1 MKKFVFILSFV
12 FAMFFANTT
21 FAATT
26 DNSSVNEKAQIVL
39 TETNQSVDVSD
50 AVTTEPTFYI
60 IIFDDG
66 TVIIVIID

>member
-12 FAMFFANTT
+12 FAIFFANTT

-50 AVTTEPTFYI
+50 AIVKADPI
-60 IIFDDG
+60 II
-66 TVIIVIID
+66 IIVDGDTIIIIIIE

>member
-50 AVTTEPTFYI
+50 AVTTEPTIYI